1 MDPMEAIKATFFLEC
16 EEGLSELESGL
27 MAMQDGDTDSETVN
41 AVFRAVHSIKGGAG
55 AFSLTR
61 LVQFAHVFETTLDA
75 LRAGRI
81 PPAPATLEIMLR
93 AADALAD
100 LVRGSRDG
108 NTVDEARL
116 QGLAAELGAL
126 LAPGGTPPGGAPP
139 GGTPPGS
146 TQAAPAQPV
155 AAPAA
160 AENADIDDFDFE
172 PVQVVMEPEPGPR
185 RWRIRFKPYA
195 ELYAKGNEAGLLLRE
210 LGRLG
215 EMTVEL
221 DLAGLPGLAELDPE
235 AAYLSWNIE
244 LAADC
249 DEAAIQDVFD
259 FVLDE
264 CTLEIGAGA
273 NRRLRPT
280 LRQRPSPRTPPRRSV
295 RRSASISTGW
305 TG

>member
-172 PVQVVMEPEPGPR
+172 PVQVVMEPEPGP
-185 RWRIRFKPYA
+185 PA
-195 ELYAKGNEAGLLLRE
+195 LAHQVQ
-210 LGRLG
+210 
-215 EMTVEL
+215 TV
-221 DLAGLPGLAELDPE
+221 
-235 AAYLSWNIE
+235 
-244 LAADC
+244 C
-249 DEAAIQDVFD
+249 
-259 FVLDE
+259 
-264 CTLEIGAGA
+264 
-273 NRRLRPT
+273 RT
-280 LRQRPSPRTPPRRSV
+280 LRQRQ
-295 RRSASISTGW
+295 
-305 TG
+305 